1 MNVLLIV
8 LKLEWPR
15 YRLSNISLNRSDLER
30 ELDDELVEK
39 LADALF
45 GQTENIS
52 EEERRK
58 RWFSLEECLDLLST
72 LRDLKMSD

>member
-52 EEERRK
+52 EGERK
-58 RWFSLEECLDLLST
+58 QRWDALGEFLELLNV
-72 LRDLKMSD
+72 LRDPK